1 METKEELISKYANTC
16 VELRNAEL
24 LHNKKPEEEKS
35 FMDKVCDNKWKI
47 LTGLIAVGGAAGT
60 AYCYRD
66 EIKDYLEKDDNIFKD
81 VNEFLSTNTGKA
93 IVGIATAGSTTAV
106 KSSFTST
113 QTNILK
119 KMSDS
124 ELTPEF
130 NYYRKLNPATMTE
143 SELEYN
149 ITLMEGII
157 GSYKPTVGD
166 IITNTESPTVDTDSI
181 KEDSDVMKMLTDKAK
196 SVRNMDDFGELVKLV
211 DKCFPDN
218 DEDEE
223 FILTEN

>member
-1 METKEELISKYANTC
+1 METKEELIRKYADTC

-93 IVGIATAGSTTAV
+93 IVGVVTAGSTTAV
-106 KSSFTST
+106 KSNFTSN

-119 KMSDS
+119 KMTDS

-130 NYYRKLNPATMTE
+130 NYYRKLDPCRMSET
-143 SELEYN
+143 ELEYN
-149 ITLMEGII
+149 ITLMKGII
-157 GSYKPTVGD
+157 GAYNPVTFD
-166 IITNTESPTVDTDSI
+166 NDPI

-211 DKCFPDN
+211 DKYFP

>member
-1 METKEELISKYANTC
+1 METREELIRKYADTC

-106 KSSFTST
+106 KSNFTSN
-113 QTNILK
+113 QTNVLK

-124 ELTPEF
+124 EVTPEF

-149 ITLMEGII
+149 ITLMKGII
-157 GSYKPTVGD
+157 GSYKPTVDD
-166 IITNTESPTVDTDSI
+166 IITNIESPTVDTDSI

-196 SVRNMDDFGELVKLV
+196 SVRNMDDFGELVKLI

-218 DEDEE
+218 DEDDE

>member
-1 METKEELISKYANTC
+1 METKEELIRKYADTC
-16 VELRNAEL
+16 VMLRNAEL

-35 FMDKVCDNKWKI
+35 FMDIVCDNKWKI

-66 EIKDYLEKDDNIFKD
+66 EIKDYLDRDDNIFKD

-106 KSSFTST
+106 KSNFTSN
-113 QTNILK
+113 QTNVLK

-130 NYYRKLNPATMTE
+130 NYYRKLDPCRMSET
-143 SELEYN
+143 ELEYN
-149 ITLMEGII
+149 ITLMKGII
-157 GSYKPTVGD
+157 NAYNP
-166 IITNTESPTVDTDSI
+166 ITFDNDPI
-181 KEDSDVMKMLTDKAK
+181 KEDADVMKMLTDKAK

-211 DKCFPDN
+211 DKYFPDN

-223 FILTEN
+223 FMLTEN

>member
-1 METKEELISKYANTC
+1 METREELIRKYADTC
-16 VELRNAEL
+16 VMLRNAEL

-93 IVGIATAGSTTAV
+93 IVGVVTAGSTTAV
-106 KSSFTST
+106 KSNFTSN

-119 KMSDS
+119 KMTDS

-130 NYYRKLNPATMTE
+130 NYYRKLDPCRMSET
-143 SELEYN
+143 ELEYN
-149 ITLMEGII
+149 ITLIKGII
-157 GSYKPTVGD
+157 GTYNP
-166 IITNTESPTVDTDSI
+166 ITFDNDPI
-181 KEDSDVMKMLTDKAK
+181 KEDSDVMKTLTDKAK

-211 DKCFPDN
+211 DKYFP

-223 FILTEN
+223 FMLTEN

>member
-1 METKEELISKYANTC
+1 METKEELIRKYADTC

-24 LHNKKPEEEKS
+24 LHNKKPKEEKS

-81 VNEFLSTNTGKA
+81 ANEFLSTNTGKA
-93 IVGIATAGSTTAV
+93 IVGVVTAGSTTAV
-106 KSSFTST
+106 KSNFTSN

-119 KMSDS
+119 KMTDS

-130 NYYRKLNPATMTE
+130 NYYRKLNPFNMSET
-143 SELEYN
+143 ELEYN
-149 ITLMEGII
+149 ITLMKGII
-157 GSYKPTVGD
+157 NAYNP
-166 IITNTESPTVDTDSI
+166 ITFDNDPI

-211 DKCFPDN
+211 DKYFP

-223 FILTEN
+223 FMLTEN

>member
-1 METKEELISKYANTC
+1 METKEELIRKYADTC
-16 VELRNAEL
+16 VMLRNAEL
-24 LHNKKPEEEKS
+24 SRSKQPEEEKS

-93 IVGIATAGSTTAV
+93 IVGVVTAGSTTAV
-106 KSSFTST
+106 KSNFTSN
-113 QTNILK
+113 QTNVLK

-130 NYYRKLNPATMTE
+130 NYYRKLDPCRMSET
-143 SELEYN
+143 ELEYN
-149 ITLMEGII
+149 ITLMKGII
-157 GSYKPTVGD
+157 GTYNP
-166 IITNTESPTVDTDSI
+166 ITFDNDPV

-211 DKCFPDN
+211 DKYFP

>member
-1 METKEELISKYANTC
+1 METKEELIRKYADTC
-16 VELRNAEL
+16 VELRNTEL
-24 LHNKKPEEEKS
+24 SRSKQPEEEKS
-35 FMDKVCDNKWKI
+35 FMDKVWDNKWKI

-106 KSSFTST
+106 KSNFTSN
-113 QTNILK
+113 QTNVLK

-130 NYYRKLNPATMTE
+130 NYYRKLDPCRMSET
-143 SELEYN
+143 ELEYN
-149 ITLMEGII
+149 ITLMKGII
-157 GSYKPTVGD
+157 NAYNP
-166 IITNTESPTVDTDSI
+166 ITFDNDPI

-211 DKCFPDN
+211 DKYFPDN

-223 FILTEN
+223 FMLTEN

>member
-1 METKEELISKYANTC
+1 METREELIRKYANTC
-16 VELRNAEL
+16 VMLRNAEL

-66 EIKDYLEKDDNIFKD
+66 EIKEYLEKDDNIFKD

-106 KSSFTST
+106 KSNFTSN
-113 QTNILK
+113 QTNVLK

-130 NYYRKLNPATMTE
+130 NYYRKLDPCRMSET
-143 SELEYN
+143 ELEYN
-149 ITLMEGII
+149 ITLMKGII
-157 GSYKPTVGD
+157 GAYNP
-166 IITNTESPTVDTDSI
+166 ITFDNDPI

-211 DKCFPDN
+211 DKYFPDN

-223 FILTEN
+223 FMLTEN

>member
-1 METKEELISKYANTC
+1 METREELIRKYADTC
-16 VELRNAEL
+16 VMLRNAEL
-24 LHNKKPEEEKS
+24 SRSKQPEEEKS

-93 IVGIATAGSTTAV
+93 IVGVVTAGSTTAV
-106 KSSFTST
+106 KSNFTSN
-113 QTNILK
+113 QTNVLK

-130 NYYRKLNPATMTE
+130 NYYRKLDPCRMSET
-143 SELEYN
+143 ELEYN
-149 ITLMEGII
+149 ITLMKGII
-157 GSYKPTVGD
+157 NAYNP
-166 IITNTESPTVDTDSI
+166 ITFDNDPI

-196 SVRNMDDFGELVKLV
+196 SVRNIDDLGELVKLV

-218 DEDEE
+218 DEEE

>member
-1 METKEELISKYANTC
+1 METREELIHKYADTC
-16 VELRNAEL
+16 VTLRNAEL
-24 LHNKKPEEEKS
+24 LHNKQPEEEKS

-93 IVGIATAGSTTAV
+93 IVGVVTAGSTTAV
-106 KSSFTST
+106 KSNFTSN

-119 KMSDS
+119 KMTDS

-130 NYYRKLNPATMTE
+130 NYYRKLDPCRMSET
-143 SELEYN
+143 ELEYN
-149 ITLMEGII
+149 ITLMKGII
-157 GSYKPTVGD
+157 GAYNP
-166 IITNTESPTVDTDSI
+166 ITFDNDPI

-211 DKCFPDN
+211 DKYFP

>member
-1 METKEELISKYANTC
+1 METREELIKKYADTC

-47 LTGLIAVGGAAGT
+47 LTGLIAVGGAAST

-93 IVGIATAGSTTAV
+93 IVGVVTAGSTTAV
-106 KSSFTST
+106 KSNFTSN
-113 QTNILK
+113 QTNVLK

-130 NYYRKLNPATMTE
+130 NYYRKLDPCRMSET
-143 SELEYN
+143 ELEYN
-149 ITLMEGII
+149 ITLMKGII
-157 GSYKPTVGD
+157 GTYNP
-166 IITNTESPTVDTDSI
+166 ITFDNDPV

-211 DKCFPDN
+211 DKYFP

>member
-1 METKEELISKYANTC
+1 METREELIRKYADTC
-16 VELRNAEL
+16 VMLRNAEL
-24 LHNKKPEEEKS
+24 LQNKKPEEEKS

-93 IVGIATAGSTTAV
+93 IVGVVTAGSTTAV
-106 KSSFTST
+106 KSNFTSN

-119 KMSDS
+119 KMTDS

-130 NYYRKLNPATMTE
+130 NYYRKLDPCRMSET
-143 SELEYN
+143 ELEYN
-149 ITLMEGII
+149 ITLMKGII
-157 GSYKPTVGD
+157 NAYNPVTFD
-166 IITNTESPTVDTDSI
+166 NDPI
-181 KEDSDVMKMLTDKAK
+181 KEDSDAMKMLTDKAK

-211 DKCFPDN
+211 DKYFP

>member
-1 METKEELISKYANTC
+1 METREELIRKYADTC

-24 LHNKKPEEEKS
+24 LHHKKPEEEKS

-93 IVGIATAGSTTAV
+93 IVGVVTAGSTTAV
-106 KSSFTST
+106 KSNFTSN

-119 KMSDS
+119 KMTDS

-130 NYYRKLNPATMTE
+130 NYYRKLDPCRMSET
-143 SELEYN
+143 ELEYN
-149 ITLMEGII
+149 ITLMKGII
-157 GSYKPTVGD
+157 NAYNP
-166 IITNTESPTVDTDSI
+166 ITFDNDPI

-211 DKCFPDN
+211 DKYFP

-223 FILTEN
+223 FMLTEN

>member
-1 METKEELISKYANTC
+1 METKEELIHKYADTC

-35 FMDKVCDNKWKI
+35 FIDKVCDNKWKI

-93 IVGIATAGSTTAV
+93 IVGVVTAGSTTAV
-106 KSSFTST
+106 KSNFTSN
-113 QTNILK
+113 QTNILRK
-119 KMSDS
+119 ISDS

-130 NYYRKLNPATMTE
+130 NYYRKLDPCRMSET
-143 SELEYN
+143 ELEYN
-149 ITLMEGII
+149 ITLMKGII
-157 GSYKPTVGD
+157 NAYNP
-166 IITNTESPTVDTDSI
+166 ITFDTDPI

-211 DKCFPDN
+211 DKYFPDN

-223 FILTEN
+223 FMLTEN

>member
-1 METKEELISKYANTC
+1 METREELIHKYADTC
-16 VELRNAEL
+16 VMLRNAEL
-24 LHNKKPEEEKS
+24 SRSKQPEEEKS

-93 IVGIATAGSTTAV
+93 IVGVVTAGSTTAV
-106 KSSFTST
+106 KSNFTSN

-119 KMSDS
+119 KMTDS

-130 NYYRKLNPATMTE
+130 NYYRKLDPCRMSET
-143 SELEYN
+143 ELEYN
-149 ITLMEGII
+149 ITLMKGII
-157 GSYKPTVGD
+157 GSYNP
-166 IITNTESPTVDTDSI
+166 ITFGNDPI
-181 KEDSDVMKMLTDKAK
+181 KEDSVVMKTLTDKAK

-211 DKCFPDN
+211 DKYFP

-223 FILTEN
+223 FMLTEN

>member
-1 METKEELISKYANTC
+1 METKEELIRKYADTC
-16 VELRNAEL
+16 VMLRNAEL

-93 IVGIATAGSTTAV
+93 VVGVVTAGSTTAV
-106 KSSFTST
+106 KSNFTNN

-119 KMSDS
+119 KMTDS

-130 NYYRKLNPATMTE
+130 NYYRKLDPCRMSET
-143 SELEYN
+143 ELEYN
-149 ITLMEGII
+149 ITLMKGII
-157 GSYKPTVGD
+157 SAYNP
-166 IITNTESPTVDTDSI
+166 ITFDNDPI

-211 DKCFPDN
+211 DKYFP

>member
-1 METKEELISKYANTC
+1 METREERIRKYADTC
-16 VELRNAEL
+16 VMLRNAEL
-24 LHNKKPEEEKS
+24 LHNKQPEEEKS

-106 KSSFTST
+106 KSNFTSN
-113 QTNILK
+113 QTNVLK

-130 NYYRKLNPATMTE
+130 NYYRKLNPSTMSE

-149 ITLMEGII
+149 ITLMKGII
-157 GSYKPTVGD
+157 NAYNP
-166 IITNTESPTVDTDSI
+166 ITFGNDPI

-211 DKCFPDN
+211 DKYFP

-223 FILTEN
+223 FMLTEN

>member
-1 METKEELISKYANTC
+1 METKEELIRKYADTC
-16 VELRNAEL
+16 VMLRNAEL
-24 LHNKKPEEEKS
+24 LHNKQPEEEKS

-93 IVGIATAGSTTAV
+93 IVGVVTAGSTTAV
-106 KSSFTST
+106 KSNFTSN

-130 NYYRKLNPATMTE
+130 NYYRKLNPFNMSET
-143 SELEYN
+143 ELEYN
-149 ITLMEGII
+149 ITLMKGII
-157 GSYKPTVGD
+157 GSYNP
-166 IITNTESPTVDTDSI
+166 ITFDNDPI
-181 KEDSDVMKMLTDKAK
+181 KEDSDVVKILTDKAK
-196 SVRNMDDFGELVKLV
+196 SVRSVEDFGELVKLV
-211 DKCFPDN
+211 DKYFPDN

-223 FILTEN
+223 FMLTEN

>member
-1 METKEELISKYANTC
+1 METREELIRKYADTC
-16 VELRNAEL
+16 VMLRNAEL

-93 IVGIATAGSTTAV
+93 IVGVVTAGSTTAV
-106 KSSFTST
+106 KSNFTSN

-119 KMSDS
+119 KMTDS

-130 NYYRKLNPATMTE
+130 NYYRKLDPCRMSET
-143 SELEYN
+143 ELEYN
-149 ITLMEGII
+149 ITLMKGII
-157 GSYKPTVGD
+157 GAYDP
-166 IITNTESPTVDTDSI
+166 ITFDNDPI

-211 DKCFPDN
+211 DKYFP

>member
-1 METKEELISKYANTC
+1 METREELIRKYTDTC

-24 LHNKKPEEEKS
+24 LHNKQPEEEKS

-66 EIKDYLEKDDNIFKD
+66 EIKDYLEKDNNIFKD

-106 KSSFTST
+106 KSNFTSN
-113 QTNILK
+113 QTNVLK

-130 NYYRKLNPATMTE
+130 NYYRKLNPSTMSE
-143 SELEYN
+143 SELEHN

-157 GSYKPTVGD
+157 DAYKPTVDD
-166 IITNTESPTVDTDSI
+166 IITNIKSPTVDNTPI
-181 KEDSDVMKMLTDKAK
+181 KENSDVMKMLTDKAK

-211 DKCFPDN
+211 DKYFPDSE
-218 DEDEE
+218 EDDV
-223 FILTEN
+223 FMLTEN

>member
-1 METKEELISKYANTC
+1 METKEELIRRYADTC
-16 VELRNAEL
+16 VELRNTEL
-24 LHNKKPEEEKS
+24 SRSKQPEEEKS

-106 KSSFTST
+106 KSNFTSN
-113 QTNILK
+113 QTNVLK

-130 NYYRKLNPATMTE
+130 NYYRKLDPCRMSET
-143 SELEYN
+143 ELEYN
-149 ITLMEGII
+149 ITLMKGII
-157 GSYKPTVGD
+157 NAYNP
-166 IITNTESPTVDTDSI
+166 ITFDNDPI

-211 DKCFPDN
+211 DKYFPDN

>member
-1 METKEELISKYANTC
+1 METKEELIRKYADTC

-66 EIKDYLEKDDNIFKD
+66 EIKEYLEKDDNIFKD

-93 IVGIATAGSTTAV
+93 IVGVVTAGSTTAV
-106 KSSFTST
+106 KSNFTSN

-119 KMSDS
+119 KMTDS

-130 NYYRKLNPATMTE
+130 NYYRKLDPCRMSET
-143 SELEYN
+143 ELEYN
-149 ITLMEGII
+149 ITLMKGII
-157 GSYKPTVGD
+157 NAYNP
-166 IITNTESPTVDTDSI
+166 ITFDNDPI

-218 DEDEE
+218 DEDDV
-223 FILTEN
+223 FMLTEN

>member
-1 METKEELISKYANTC
+1 METREELIRKYADTC

-47 LTGLIAVGGAAGT
+47 FTGLIAVGGAAGT

-93 IVGIATAGSTTAV
+93 IVGVVTAGSTTAV
-106 KSSFTST
+106 KSNFTSN

-119 KMSDS
+119 KMTDS

-130 NYYRKLNPATMTE
+130 NYYRKLDPCRMSET
-143 SELEYN
+143 ELEYN
-149 ITLMEGII
+149 ITLMKGII
-157 GSYKPTVGD
+157 NAYNP
-166 IITNTESPTVDTDSI
+166 ITFDNDPI

-211 DKCFPDN
+211 DKYFP
-218 DEDEE
+218 DEDEDDV
-223 FILTEN
+223 FMLTEN

>member
-1 METKEELISKYANTC
+1 METREELIRKYADTC
-16 VELRNAEL
+16 VMLRNAEL
-24 LHNKKPEEEKS
+24 LHNKQPEEEKS

-93 IVGIATAGSTTAV
+93 IVGVVTAGSTTAV
-106 KSSFTST
+106 KSNFTSN
-113 QTNILK
+113 QTNVLK

-130 NYYRKLNPATMTE
+130 NYYRKLNPSTMSET
-143 SELEYN
+143 ELEYN

-157 GSYKPTVGD
+157 NAYNP
-166 IITNTESPTVDTDSI
+166 ITFDNDPV

-211 DKCFPDN
+211 DKYFP

-223 FILTEN
+223 FMLTEN

>member
-1 METKEELISKYANTC
+1 METKEELIRKYADTC

-35 FMDKVCDNKWKI
+35 FTDVLRDNKWKI

-93 IVGIATAGSTTAV
+93 IVGVVTAGSTTAV
-106 KSSFTST
+106 KSNFTSN

-119 KMSDS
+119 KISDS

-130 NYYRKLNPATMTE
+130 NYYRKLDPCRMSET
-143 SELEYN
+143 ELEYN
-149 ITLMEGII
+149 ITLMKGII
-157 GSYKPTVGD
+157 GSYKPTVDD
-166 IITNTESPTVDTDSI
+166 IITNIESPTVDNAPI
-181 KEDSDVMKMLTDKAK
+181 KEDSDVMKLLTDKAK

-218 DEDEE
+218 DEDDV
-223 FILTEN
+223 FMLTEN

>member
-1 METKEELISKYANTC
+1 METREELIRKYADTC

-24 LHNKKPEEEKS
+24 LRSKQPEEEKS

-93 IVGIATAGSTTAV
+93 IVGVVTAGSTTAV
-106 KSSFTST
+106 KSNFTSN

-130 NYYRKLNPATMTE
+130 NYYRKLDPCRMSET
-143 SELEYN
+143 ELEYN
-149 ITLMEGII
+149 ITLMKGII
-157 GSYKPTVGD
+157 GTYNP
-166 IITNTESPTVDTDSI
+166 ITFDNDPI

-196 SVRNMDDFGELVKLV
+196 SVKNMDDFGELVKLV
-211 DKCFPDN
+211 DKYFPD
-218 DEDEE
+218 DEEE

>member
-1 METKEELISKYANTC
+1 METKEELIRKYADTC
-16 VELRNAEL
+16 VMLMNAEL
-24 LHNKKPEEEKS
+24 LRSKQPEKEKS

-93 IVGIATAGSTTAV
+93 IVGVVTAGSTTAV
-106 KSSFTST
+106 KSNFTSN

-119 KMSDS
+119 KMTDS

-130 NYYRKLNPATMTE
+130 NYYRKLDPCRMSET
-143 SELEYN
+143 ELEYN
-149 ITLMEGII
+149 ITLMKGII
-157 GSYKPTVGD
+157 GTYNPVD
-166 IITNTESPTVDTDSI
+166 FDTDPI
-181 KEDSDVMKMLTDKAK
+181 REDSDVMKTLTDKAK
-196 SVRNMDDFGELVKLV
+196 SVKNMDDFGELVKLV
-211 DKCFPDN
+211 DKYFPD
-218 DEDEE
+218 DEEE

>member
-1 METKEELISKYANTC
+1 METREELIHKYADTC
-16 VELRNAEL
+16 IELRNAEL

-60 AYCYRD
+60 AYCYKD

-93 IVGIATAGSTTAV
+93 IVGVVTAGSTTAV
-106 KSSFTST
+106 KSNFTSN
-113 QTNILK
+113 QTNILRK
-119 KMSDS
+119 IPDS

-130 NYYRKLNPATMTE
+130 NYYRKLNPFNMSET
-143 SELEYN
+143 ELEYN
-149 ITLMEGII
+149 ITLMKGII
-157 GSYKPTVGD
+157 GAYNP
-166 IITNTESPTVDTDSI
+166 ITFDNDPI

-211 DKCFPDN
+211 DKYFP

-223 FILTEN
+223 FILTED

>member
-1 METKEELISKYANTC
+1 METKEELIHKYADTC
-16 VELRNAEL
+16 VMLRNAEL

-106 KSSFTST
+106 KSNFTSN
-113 QTNILK
+113 QTNVLK
-119 KMSDS
+119 KMTDS

-130 NYYRKLNPATMTE
+130 NYYRKLDPCRMSET
-143 SELEYN
+143 ELEYN
-149 ITLMEGII
+149 ITLMKGII
-157 GSYKPTVGD
+157 GAYNP
-166 IITNTESPTVDTDSI
+166 ITFDNDPI

-196 SVRNMDDFGELVKLV
+196 SVRNMDDFGELLKLV

-218 DEDEE
+218 DEEE

>member
-1 METKEELISKYANTC
+1 METKEELIRKYADTC
-16 VELRNAEL
+16 VELRNTEL
-24 LHNKKPEEEKS
+24 SRSKQPEEEKS

-93 IVGIATAGSTTAV
+93 IVGVVTAGSTTAV
-106 KSSFTST
+106 KSNFTSN

-119 KMSDS
+119 KMTDS

-130 NYYRKLNPATMTE
+130 NYYRKLDPCRMSET
-143 SELEYN
+143 ELEYN
-149 ITLMEGII
+149 ITLMKGII
-157 GSYKPTVGD
+157 NAYNP
-166 IITNTESPTVDTDSI
+166 ITFDNDPIKEDS
-181 KEDSDVMKMLTDKAK
+181 EDSDVMKMLTDKAE

-211 DKCFPDN
+211 DKYFP

-223 FILTEN
+223 FMLTEN

>member
-1 METKEELISKYANTC
+1 METKEELIRKYADTC
-16 VELRNAEL
+16 IELRNAEL

-60 AYCYRD
+60 EYCYRD

-106 KSSFTST
+106 KSNFTSN
-113 QTNILK
+113 QTNVLK

-130 NYYRKLNPATMTE
+130 NYYRKLDPCRMSET
-143 SELEYN
+143 ELEYN

-157 GSYKPTVGD
+157 GSYKPVVDDIVADTEPPVGD
-166 IITNTESPTVDTDSI
+166 VGPI

-218 DEDEE
+218 DEDDV
-223 FILTEN
+223 FMLTEN

>member
-1 METKEELISKYANTC
+1 METREELIKKYADTC
-16 VELRNAEL
+16 VMLRNAEL
-24 LHNKKPEEEKS
+24 SRSKQPEEEKS

-93 IVGIATAGSTTAV
+93 IVGVVTAGSTTAV
-106 KSSFTST
+106 KSNFTSN
-113 QTNILK
+113 QTNILR
-119 KMSDS
+119 KMTDS

-130 NYYRKLNPATMTE
+130 NYYRKLDPCRMSET
-143 SELEYN
+143 ELEYN
-149 ITLMEGII
+149 ITLMKGII
-157 GSYKPTVGD
+157 GAYNP
-166 IITNTESPTVDTDSI
+166 ITFDNDPI

-211 DKCFPDN
+211 DKYFP

>member
-1 METKEELISKYANTC
+1 METREELIHKYADTC
-16 VELRNAEL
+16 VMLRNAEL

-66 EIKDYLEKDDNIFKD
+66 EIKDYLEKDDNVFKD

-93 IVGIATAGSTTAV
+93 IVGVVTAGSTTAV
-106 KSSFTST
+106 KSNFTSN

-119 KMSDS
+119 KMTDS

-130 NYYRKLNPATMTE
+130 NYYRKLDPCRMSET
-143 SELEYN
+143 ELEYN
-149 ITLMEGII
+149 ITLMKGII
-157 GSYKPTVGD
+157 GAYNPTTFD
-166 IITNTESPTVDTDSI
+166 NDSI

-211 DKCFPDN
+211 DKYFP

>member
-1 METKEELISKYANTC
+1 METREELIHKYADTC
-16 VELRNAEL
+16 VMLRNAEL
-24 LHNKKPEEEKS
+24 LHNKQPEEEKS

-93 IVGIATAGSTTAV
+93 IVGVVTAGSTTAV
-106 KSSFTST
+106 KSNFTSN

-119 KMSDS
+119 KMTDS

-130 NYYRKLNPATMTE
+130 NYYRKLNPSNMSE

-157 GSYKPTVGD
+157 GTYKPTVDD
-166 IITNTESPTVDTDSI
+166 IITNIKSPTVDNTPI
-181 KEDSDVMKMLTDKAK
+181 KENSDVMKMLTDKAK

-211 DKCFPDN
+211 DKYFP

-223 FILTEN
+223 FMLTEN

>member
-1 METKEELISKYANTC
+1 METREELISKYADTC
-16 VELRNAEL
+16 VILRNAEL

-60 AYCYRD
+60 AYCYKD

-93 IVGIATAGSTTAV
+93 IVGVVTAGSTTAI
-106 KSSFTST
+106 KSNFTSN
-113 QTNILK
+113 QTNILR
-119 KMSDS
+119 KMTDS

-130 NYYRKLNPATMTE
+130 NYYRKLDPCRMSE

-149 ITLMEGII
+149 ITLMKGII
-157 GSYKPTVGD
+157 NAYNP
-166 IITNTESPTVDTDSI
+166 ITFDNDPI

-211 DKCFPDN
+211 DKYFP

-223 FILTEN
+223 FMLTEN

>member
-1 METKEELISKYANTC
+1 METKEELIHKYADTC
-16 VELRNAEL
+16 VMLRNAEL

-35 FMDKVCDNKWKI
+35 FMDIVCDNKWKI

-93 IVGIATAGSTTAV
+93 IVGVVTAGSTTAV
-106 KSSFTST
+106 KSNFTSN

-130 NYYRKLNPATMTE
+130 NYYRKLDPCRMSET
-143 SELEYN
+143 ELEYN
-149 ITLMEGII
+149 ITLMKGII
-157 GSYKPTVGD
+157 GTYNP
-166 IITNTESPTVDTDSI
+166 ITFDNDTI

-211 DKCFPDN
+211 DKYFP

-223 FILTEN
+223 FMLTEN

>member
-1 METKEELISKYANTC
+1 METREELIRKYANTC

-24 LHNKKPEEEKS
+24 LHNKQPEEEKS

-93 IVGIATAGSTTAV
+93 IVGVVTAGSTTAV
-106 KSSFTST
+106 KSNFTSN

-119 KMSDS
+119 KMTDS

-130 NYYRKLNPATMTE
+130 NYYRKLDPCRMSET
-143 SELEYN
+143 ELEYN
-149 ITLMEGII
+149 ITLMKGII
-157 GSYKPTVGD
+157 GAYNPIASNNDP
-166 IITNTESPTVDTDSI
+166 ITFDNDPI

-196 SVRNMDDFGELVKLV
+196 SVRSVEDFGELVKLV
-211 DKCFPDN
+211 DKYFP

-223 FILTEN
+223 FMLTEN

>member
-1 METKEELISKYANTC
+1 METREELIHKYADTC
-16 VELRNAEL
+16 VMLRNAEL
-24 LHNKKPEEEKS
+24 LHNKQPEEEKS

-81 VNEFLSTNTGKA
+81 ANEFLSTNTGKA
-93 IVGIATAGSTTAV
+93 IVGVVTAGSTTAV
-106 KSSFTST
+106 KSNFTSN

-119 KMSDS
+119 KMTDS

-130 NYYRKLNPATMTE
+130 NYYRKLNPFNMSET
-143 SELEYN
+143 ELEYN
-149 ITLMEGII
+149 ITLMKGII
-157 GSYKPTVGD
+157 NAYNP
-166 IITNTESPTVDTDSI
+166 ITFDNDPI

-211 DKCFPDN
+211 DKYFPDN